1 MFNSLGVDF
10 RLGLTAFHRGL
21 YRDGPGTHLSRSYT
35 GTAELTRS
43 YIRKQS
49 LAMPLYF
56 AARRQGH
63 WQGHGPY
70 SSQAKVLLSGL
81 GADESVL
88 VK

>member
-1 MFNSLGVDF
+1 MFNSLGVD
-10 RLGLTAFHRGL
+10 LGIGITAFHRGL
-21 YRDGPGTHLSRSYT
+21 YRNGPGTRLSRSYT
-35 GTAELTRS
+35 GTATLTRP
-43 YIRKQS
+43 YVRKQS

-63 WQGHGPY
+63 CQGRGPY
-70 SSQAKVLLSGL
+70 SSEAKVLLSGL